1 MVDPWPYIVYQLHRL
16 HHSRFNA
23 SQWSNFFFHEV
34 EYVTSYLFLQITLKH
49 YDLGGFQCNLVHS
62 LPFCPGVAYSVPLP
76 PPSNGAQSYTAA
88 NIPDAVIRPF
98 LGYMANFTTVL
109 TTFACGRDWY
119 SPIVGCD
126 DCEREFR
133 KWLCAISFTRCGEPS
148 LDNPSGFT
156 SLPPGPTAIGFAA
169 SKITAANGAQKV
181 LSALL
186 PVETGDTPRN
196 PFLPALGSRY
206 LMLQP
211 CLEQCNQL
219 DRACPPFLGIKC
231 PRRNFNA
238 AASYGVGYIDGAD
251 GDKDRGLTGIA
262 QDRYGNVW
270 CQLM

>member
-1 MVDPWPYIVYQLHRL
+1 MCYLPFFRYKPLFKHSDP
-16 HHSRFNA
+16 
-23 SQWSNFFFHEV
+23 
-34 EYVTSYLFLQITLKH
+34 
-49 YDLGGFQCNLVHS
+49 GGFRCNLVHS

-76 PPSNGAQSYTAA
+76 PPPNSAQSYTAA
-88 NIPDAVIRPF
+88 NLPNAVTSPF
-98 LGYMANFTTVL
+98 LSYMANFTTVL

-148 LDNPSGFT
+148 LNDPSV
-156 SLPPGPTAIGFAA
+156 LPTGPAA
-169 SKITAANGAQKV
+169 TGLTGANGAQKV
-181 LSALL
+181 LSALH

-231 PRRNFNA
+231 PRRKFNA

-251 GDKDRGLTGIA
+251 GDKNQGSTGAA

-270 CQLM
+270 CQLI